1 MAVIFKLKEVRED
14 RGFSQ
19 NQLARTTGMSPQN
32 IQKIEQGKAKGIQF
46 DTLEKLCDALNCGIA
61 ELLVR
66 SKIEA

>member
-1 MAVIFKLKEVRED
+1 MAVIFKLKEVREN

-19 NQLARTTGMSPQN
+19 NQLARATGMSPQN

-46 DTLEKLCDALNCGIA
+46 DTLEKICDALNCGIT

-66 SKIEA
+66 IKPEV